1 MIHYAEDS
9 QFIGLLMLLLTLVV
23 KLDFGQEMYN
33 HVVVFLVSTSIIILT
48 GG

>member
-33 HVVVFLVSTSIIILT
+33 HVVVFLLLVLLS
-48 GG
+48 